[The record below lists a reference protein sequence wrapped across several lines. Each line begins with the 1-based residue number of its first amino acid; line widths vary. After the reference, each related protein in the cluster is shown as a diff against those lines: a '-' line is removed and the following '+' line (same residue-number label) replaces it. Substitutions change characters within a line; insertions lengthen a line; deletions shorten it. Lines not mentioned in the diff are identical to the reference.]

1 MEKDYEKLF
10 KDSADEVAEK
20 LSKLES
26 QKMTLPSDEEITLQS
41 ISDAISRKLAEIE
54 KPRDRNPYETDE
66 EYENYIKAYYEDQVK
81 ARNEK
86 QGIEQE
92 HLNEKFKNTP
102 FYKPRYRK
110 PYETEEEY
118 QQFLDEYY
126 EKTIDRKLDEKIE
139 GSEVFKPRNRKPHE
153 TDEEYVEF
161 LKKYYQ
167 ENLIHIPKMA
177 LERETKHKVIST
189 KQNLR
194 YKLMKKFVI
203 IATWVTIGL
212 SALVNIKNIT
222 DKSHKADINKD
233 NNKNVEHI
241 DETKEIQEDIKKV
254 AQDEIDRML
263 NQKKIK
269 VGEKVRLKDGTIFYY
284 DSTKSKPVGHIGN
297 KYTSSSDKYIITGE
311 AIIEKSTNSIVATN
325 YDKNESLDD
334 TFLHGK
340 DRSKYRRMVLISS
353 TKSNGKAGTE
363 NDYGWINAK
372 NQNITTIQSH
382 SNIEK
387 SGRGK

>member
-1 MEKDYEKLF
+1 MEKNYKEF
-10 KDSADEVAEK
+10 KDSTTEVTEK
-20 LSKLES
+20 LRELEN
-26 QKMTLPSDEEITLQS
+26 QKITLPSEDEISLKDVSDVIAEKITEFKTKS
-41 ISDAISRKLAEIE
+41 
-54 KPRDRNPYETDE
+54 
-66 EYENYIKAYYEDQVK
+66 
-81 ARNEK
+81 
-86 QGIEQE
+86 GEQE
-92 HLNEKFKNTP
+92 HLNERITNTP

-110 PYETEEEY
+110 DYETDEEY
-118 QQFLDEYY
+118 QQFLSGYY

-139 GSEVFKPRNRKPHE
+139 GREVYKPRDRRTNESDK
-153 TDEEYVEF
+153 EYEEF
-161 LKKYYQ
+161 LNKYYS
-167 ENLIHIPKMA
+167 ENLVPIPKMA
-177 LERETKHKVIST
+177 FNGSTKHKIIST
-189 KQNLR
+189 KQNLKH
-194 YKLMKKFVI
+194 KLMRKFVI
-203 IATWVTIGL
+203 VATWVTIGL
-212 SALVNIKNIT
+212 SAIFNIKNIT